1 STAGARRSSLLR
13 WLSGPATEAAEAAA
27 DARMP
32 QLVQGLRLDLAHALA
47 GNAHLL
53 PDLLQGI
60 DVAVAQPEAQL
71 QHQALAWRQR
81 LLQDAACLVLEDMLV
96 GALVRRLVFLVDEEI
111 AQLPLLLFADRRLKG
126 DRRARG
132 FERLMHLLGA
142 RA

>member
-1 STAGARRSSLLR
+1 MNGTRTAAFPPASVLRRLAR
-13 WLSGPATEAAEAAA
+13 PATEAAEAAA

-60 DVAVAQPEAQL
+60 DVAIAKPEAQL
-71 QHQALAWRQR
+71 QHQALARRQR
-81 LLQDAACLVLEDMLV
+81 LLKDAARLVLEDMLV

-111 AQLPLLLFADRRLKG
+111 TQLTLLL
-126 DRRARG
+126 
-132 FERLMHLLGA
+132 
-142 RA
+142 